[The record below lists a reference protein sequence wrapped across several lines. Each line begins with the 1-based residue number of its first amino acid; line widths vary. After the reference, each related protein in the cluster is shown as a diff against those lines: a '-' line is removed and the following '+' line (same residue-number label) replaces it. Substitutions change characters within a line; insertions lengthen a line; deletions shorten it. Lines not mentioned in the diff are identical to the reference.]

1 MHSTVL
7 VLPMKRTYYYIL
19 FSTLCSFFGIAFIVL
34 QSLRIQNEL
43 SKISQDIIGQKNRIE
58 RLITFNADS
67 IYVLPMAYHRWSVVA
82 LNDGEGLKPNIKN
95 DNEFPLYYEF
105 PVKFK
110 QNEILLLKLPLID
123 SNKNMAFNSI
133 TGFVYDPKGK
143 FSLLLPSGGNYTSI
157 NLRPITSRSLLH
169 YLGCI
174 LLAVSCYLFL
184 MSYIES
190 TWMKNSKL
198 KFLGSILIS
207 FLFVIM
213 YRFLVM
219 QTLGNSFFS
228 LLDLNILI
236 LIYPLF
242 FVLINQMKVTT
253 GYNKIFK
260 SYGTL
265 IYSFIISSA
274 FGCILL
280 LNEKII
286 HSGIV
291 KINIEEILLT
301 DLRGFIYIFLFI
313 CYSYLHFALSRR
325 LFPLLDNEMGLSR
338 RFLFI
343 TLGAALSLVFL
354 NALSLNIYRFPW
366 LVFFIVFNLFMDIYK
381 GRYHFNITY
390 IIWWMLIYA
399 GFISI
404 ALFSEVSSKEY
415 KDRQTRVAEI
425 YHPYSTNTLER
436 VYALASDLIL
446 EGFTLELSNLQ
457 TSDSLGIDALKIN
470 FDKGLQRLTHNESI
484 EVRNFGCYDIKKIDI
499 FQKEYRLYEHWIE
512 AIQASVKK
520 SENIYYNPISRLY
533 YIWYKIE
540 NEYFFGNQIE
550 LFLEISQIDI
560 SARHQFIPDD
570 ILIFKNNNLVYG
582 NEELLFGM
590 TNFPVGMLKDNQII
604 DRASFVVNIPNPEY
618 TIVSVKPL
626 NTIIKPISVFST
638 IFILSG
644 ILALLLLIFNTV
656 KVNYFKEGN
665 IGNKTSLRWKIQV
678 SVILLILFT
687 FGAIAFT
694 TTYFFNSTI
703 NQKEIVKLSKH
714 LRHLSDGIRN
724 NDKLPISSKN
734 EALRHIAYYNTAS
747 QSSFAIYDADL
758 QAWIYEDSKVK
769 SETTFTNQLYTAE
782 VPNLRDKEVIYQHDL
797 SGFFTR
803 FYQPAQYDLVLFSRC
818 ENCTQNKLTIIS
830 YLSTLLNVYVF
841 LFLLSGAISLFIAN
855 SITKPL
861 SKLAERFKE
870 FKLGKNNTRL
880 EWDTNDEIG
889 MLIKD
894 YNELTH
900 KLAESASVI
909 ARTERDTAWREMA
922 RQVAHEIK
930 NPLTP
935 MKLSIQY
942 LQKAVAN
949 TPEKAPQLIE
959 KVSSTLIEQIDNL
972 SQIAGEFSNFATLP
986 KASNERII
994 LNEVVE
1000 HIHDLF
1006 RKRDDMDINMVEPME
1021 DIYVFADKNHLVRVL
1036 NNIVK
1041 NATQAIPTDRR
1052 GKIDI
1057 ELSKNND
1064 YAIVSVSDNG
1074 IGIPDSMTD
1083 KVFTPN
1089 FTTKSSGTGLGLA
1102 ISANMMD
1109 AMNGRIYFKSKVGE
1123 GTTFYIELPLLGYE
1137 QNNEESVFLD
1147 DESI

>member
-1 MHSTVL
+1 MHSIVL
-7 VLPMKRTYYYIL
+7 VLPMKRTNYYIL
-19 FSTLCSFFGIAFIVL
+19 FSALCSLFGVAFLVL
-34 QSLRIQNEL
+34 HSSRIQNEL
-43 SKISQDIIGQKNRIE
+43 SKISQDIISQKNRIE
-58 RLITFNADS
+58 SLITSSADPMN
-67 IYVLPMAYHRWSVVA
+67 VLPMTYHRWSVVA
-82 LNDGEGLKPNIKN
+82 LNDEEGLKSNIAKDN
-95 DNEFPLYYEF
+95 DFPIYYKY
-105 PVKFK
+105 PVESK
-110 QNEILLLKLPLID
+110 QNKIILLELLLID
-123 SNKNMAFNSI
+123 SNKNSAFHSTTEFI
-133 TGFVYDPKGK
+133 YDPKGK
-143 FSLLLPSGGNYTSI
+143 FSLILPYGGNYTSI
-157 NLRPITSRSLLH
+157 NLRPVTSGNLLH
-169 YLGCI
+169 YLACI
-174 LLAVSCYLFL
+174 LLAASCHLFL
-184 MSYIES
+184 MFHIEN
-190 TWMKNSKL
+190 TWMKNSNL
-198 KFLGSILIS
+198 KFLGSALIS
-207 FLFVIM
+207 ILFLIM
-213 YRFLVM
+213 YRFLVIH
-219 QTLGNSFFS
+219 TLGYSSFN

-236 LIYPLF
+236 LTYPLF
-242 FVLINQMKVTT
+242 FGLINQLKLKPRH
-253 GYNKIFK
+253 KIFK
-260 SYGTL
+260 SYGIF
-265 IYSFIISSA
+265 IYSFLVSSA

-286 HSGIV
+286 HSGIA
-291 KINIEEILLT
+291 KINIDEILMN
-301 DLRGFIYIFLFI
+301 DLQGFFYIFLFI

-325 LFPLLDNEMGLSR
+325 LFPLLDHEMGLSR

-343 TLGAALSLVFL
+343 TLGAALPLVFL
-354 NALSLNIYRFPW
+354 NVLSLSVYGFPW

-381 GRYHFNITY
+381 GRYQFNITY

-404 ALFSEVSSKEY
+404 ALFSEVSTKEY
-415 KDRQTRVAEI
+415 KDRQKRVAEI
-425 YHPYSTNTLER
+425 YHPYSINSLES
-436 VYALASDLIL
+436 VYQLASDLIL

-457 TSDSLGIDALKIN
+457 TFSNLGIDTLRIK
-470 FDKGLQRLTHNESI
+470 FDKGLQRLTHNKPI
-484 EVRNFGCYDIKKIDI
+484 EVRNFSCYDVKKIDI
-499 FQKEYRLYEHWIE
+499 FQKKYRLYEYWLE
-512 AIQASVKK
+512 AIKASVKK

-540 NEYFFGNQIE
+540 NEYFYGNQIE
-550 LFLEISQIDI
+550 FFLEISDIDI
-560 SARHQFIPDD
+560 SARDQFIPDD

-590 TNFPVGMLKDNQII
+590 TNIPVGMLKDNQII
-604 DRASFVVNIPNPEY
+604 DRASFVVDIPDPKY
-618 TIVSVKPL
+618 AIISVKPL
-626 NTIIKPISVFST
+626 NTIVKPISVFST

-644 ILALLLLIFNTV
+644 ILVLLLLVSNTV
-656 KVNYFKEGN
+656 RANYFKEGN
-665 IGNKTSLRWKIQV
+665 IENKTSLRWKIQV

-694 TTYFFNSTI
+694 TIYFFNSTI

-714 LRHLSDGIRN
+714 LLHLSEGIRN
-724 NDKLPISSKN
+724 NDNLPISSKN
-734 EALRHIAYYNTAS
+734 EALRYISYNNTAS
-747 QSSFAIYDADL
+747 QSPFAIYDADL
-758 QAWIYEDSKVK
+758 QAWIYEDSKMK
-769 SETTFTNQLYTAE
+769 SEKTFTNELYSIE
-782 VPNLRDKEVIYQHDL
+782 VPNLRDKEIIYQHDL
-797 SGFFTR
+797 SAFFIR
-803 FYQPAQYDLVLFSRC
+803 FYQPPQYDLILFSRC
-818 ENCTQNKLTIIS
+818 EKCTQNKITIIS

-870 FKLGKNNTRL
+870 FKLGKNNTQL

-949 TPEKAPQLIE
+949 SPEKAPQLIE

-1041 NATQAIPTDRR
+1041 NATQAIPADRR
-1052 GKIDI
+1052 GVIDI
-1057 ELSKNND
+1057 ELSKNDD
-1064 YAIVSVSDNG
+1064 YAIISVRDNG
-1074 IGIPDSMTD
+1074 IGIPDSMKD

-1109 AMNGRIYFKSKVGE
+1109 AMNGRIYFKSKEGE

-1137 QNNEESVFLD
+1137 QDNEKSVLLD

>member
-1 MHSTVL
+1 
-7 VLPMKRTYYYIL
+7 MKKTSCYIL
-19 FSTLCSFFGIAFIVL
+19 FSALCSLFGVAFMVL
-34 QSLRIQNEL
+34 QSSRIQNEL
-43 SKISQDIIGQKNRIE
+43 SEISQDIINQKNRIE
-58 RLITFNADS
+58 RLISSNADPMNA
-67 IYVLPMAYHRWSVVA
+67 LPITYHRWSVVA
-82 LNDGEGLKPNIKN
+82 RNDEEGLKSNIAK
-95 DNEFPLYYEF
+95 DNEFPIYYKY
-105 PVKFK
+105 PVESK
-110 QNEILLLKLPLID
+110 QNEILILKLLLID
-123 SNKNMAFNSI
+123 SNKNPAFHSTTEFN
-133 TGFVYDPKGK
+133 YDPKGK
-143 FSLLLPSGGNYTSI
+143 FSLLLPNGGNYTSI
-157 NLRPITSRSLLH
+157 NLRPITSGSLLH
-169 YLGCI
+169 YLVCI
-174 LLAVSCYLFL
+174 LLAVSCHFFL
-184 MSYIES
+184 MFYSENS
-190 TWMKNSKL
+190 WVKNSLL
-198 KFLGSILIS
+198 KFLGSAFIS
-207 FLFVIM
+207 FLFLIM
-213 YRFLVM
+213 YRFLVIHN
-219 QTLGNSFFS
+219 LGNFSFN
-228 LLDLNILI
+228 LLDLNFLI

-242 FVLINQMKVTT
+242 FGLINQLRLKIV
-253 GYNKIFK
+253 YKIFR
-260 SYGTL
+260 SYGIF
-265 IYSFIISSA
+265 IYSFLISSA

-286 HSGIV
+286 HSGIA
-291 KINIEEILLT
+291 KINIDEILLN
-301 DLRGFIYIFLFI
+301 DLRGFVYIFLFI
-313 CYSYLHFALSRR
+313 CYSYLHFALSRK
-325 LFPLLDNEMGLSR
+325 LFPLLDNEMGFTSR
-338 RFLFI
+338 FIFI
-343 TLGAALSLVFL
+343 TLGATLSLVFL
-354 NALSLNIYRFPW
+354 NFLSLDIYGFPW
-366 LVFFIVFNLFMDIYK
+366 LIFFIVFNLFMDIYR

-404 ALFSEVSSKEY
+404 ALFSEVSTKEY
-415 KDRQTRVAEI
+415 KDRQRRVTEI
-425 YHPYSTNTLER
+425 YHPYSSNSLEN
-436 VYALASDLIL
+436 VYKLASDLIL

-457 TSDSLGIDALKIN
+457 NSGNAGIDVLKIKFN
-470 FDKGLQRLTHNESI
+470 KGLQRLTDNKPI
-484 EVRNFGCYDIKKIDI
+484 EVKNFGCYDVKKIDI

-533 YIWYKIE
+533 YIWFKIE

-550 LFLEISQIDI
+550 LFLEISDIDI
-560 SARHQFIPDD
+560 SAQDRFIPDD
-570 ILIFKNNNLVYG
+570 ILVFKNNNLVYG
-582 NEELLFGM
+582 NEELLFGL

-604 DRASFVVNIPNPEY
+604 DQASFVVDIPDPDY

-626 NTIIKPISVFST
+626 NTIVKPISVFST

-644 ILALLLLIFNTV
+644 ILALFLLVINTI
-656 KVNYFKEGN
+656 KANYFKEGN
-665 IGNKTSLRWKIQV
+665 KGNKTSLRWKIQV

-694 TTYFFNSTI
+694 TIYFFNSTI
-703 NQKEIVKLSKH
+703 NKKEIVKLSKH
-714 LRHLSDGIRN
+714 LHHLSEGIRDN
-724 NDKLPISSKN
+724 GNLPLSIKN
-734 EALRHIAYYNTAS
+734 EALRYIAHYNTAS
-747 QSSFAIYDADL
+747 QLSFAIYDADL
-758 QAWIYEDSKVK
+758 QAWIYDDSKMK
-769 SETTFTNQLYTAE
+769 SKTTFRNQLYSIE
-782 VPNLRDKEVIYQHDL
+782 VPNLRDEEIIYRHDL
-797 SGFFTR
+797 SAFFTR
-803 FYQPAQYDLVLFSRC
+803 FYQPAQYDLILFSRC

-949 TPEKAPQLIE
+949 SPEKAHQLIE

-1041 NATQAIPTDRR
+1041 NATQAIPADRR
-1052 GKIDI
+1052 GVIDI
-1057 ELSKNND
+1057 ELSKND
-1064 YAIVSVSDNG
+1064 DFAIVSVRDNG
-1074 IGIPDSMTD
+1074 VGIPDSMKD

-1109 AMNGRIYFKSKVGE
+1109 AMNGRIYFKSKEGE